1 MNITQLEKEIIRVLK
16 INENVDWD
24 FSDIPPKE
32 EFKELQIFI
41 KRLFKEYR
49 GQLMTQRDEGHNY
62 RDSKNKAREY
72 ERKQKYEAIIDMVI
86 RWLDSNIDEWEDD
99 KTKYILNSEDQK
111 QMIEKNAIAQDSADL
126 KEKIELALDPSTTK
140 RQIENGDL

>member
-1 MNITQLEKEIIRVLK
+1 
-16 INENVDWD
+16 
-24 FSDIPPKE
+24 
-32 EFKELQIFI
+32 
-41 KRLFKEYR
+41 
-49 GQLMTQRDEGHNY
+49 MTQRDEGHNY

-86 RWLDSNIDEWEDD
+86 RWLNSNIDDWEDD

-140 RQIENGDL
+140 SQIENGDL